1 MLTSEQH
8 RCSNEKR
15 NFSAEFK
22 RESAQLVVDQ
32 KYTVADAAKAMDV
45 GLSTMTRWV
54 KQLRDER
61 QGKTPKAS
69 PITPEQIEIRKLR
82 KKLQRIE
89 MENEILKKG
98 GVLRKAV
105 RLRYAF
111 IRDNTC
117 CWPVR
122 LLCRVLD
129 VHPSGFYAWLQQP
142 HSQRHQADL
151 RLTGQIKQFW
161 LESGCVY
168 GYRKIHLDLRDS
180 GQQCGVNRVWR
191 LMKRVGIKAQVG
203 YRSPRARKGEAS
215 IMSPNRLQRQF
226 NPDAPDER
234 WVTDITYIRTHEG
247 WLYLAVV
254 VDLFSRKIIGW
265 SMQSRMTKDIVLNAL
280 LMAVWRR
287 NPEKQVLVHS
297 DQGSQYTSHEW
308 QSFLKSHGL
317 EGSMSRRGNCH
328 DNAVAESFF
337 QLLKRERIKK
347 KIYGMRE
354 EARSDIF
361 DYIEMFYNSK
371 RRHGS
376 SEQMSPTEYEN
387 QYYQRLGSV

>member
-1 MLTSEQH
+1 MSG
-8 RCSNEKR
+8 KR
-15 NFSAEFK
+15 YPEEFK
-22 RESAQLVVDQ
+22 TEAVKQVVDRGYSVASVATRLDITTHSLYAWIKKYGPDSSTHKEQSDAQTEIRRLQ
-32 KYTVADAAKAMDV
+32 KELKRVT
-45 GLSTMTRWV
+45 
-54 KQLRDER
+54 DER
-61 QGKTPKAS
+61 D
-69 PITPEQIEIRKLR
+69 IF
-82 KKLQRIE
+82 KKSR
-89 MENEILKKG
+89 
-98 GVLRKAV
+98 GVLRKTV

-111 IRDNTC
+111 IRDNAR

-142 HSQRHQADL
+142 HSQRHRADL

-203 YRSPRARKGEAS
+203 YQSPRARKGEAS
-215 IMSPNRLQRQF
+215 IVSPNRLQRQF

-287 NPEKQVLVHS
+287 NPQKQVLVHS

-328 DNAVAESFF
+328 DNVVAESFF

-347 KIYGMRE
+347 KIYGTRE

-376 SEQMSPTEYEN
+376 SDQMSPTEYEN
-387 QYYQRLGSV
+387 QYYHGLTPPR